1 MGDSKVKYNN
11 DHVGCAPITSNLSTL
26 GQLPHS
32 NKNSAPKTQSGP
44 RESDKTESGDGGAW
58 ENTLKN
64 EFKAS
69 IRESIA
75 LKQGHRQNT
84 KKIQLFWL
92 CQLKDSP

>member
-1 MGDSKVKYNN
+1 MLIGEGY
-11 DHVGCAPITSNLSTL
+11 PEI
-26 GQLPHS
+26 
-32 NKNSAPKTQSGP
+32 SAFDLHG
-44 RESDKTESGDGGAW
+44 GGAW